1 MTEKEKT
8 GCRMLLVA
16 VRVRAQARCR
26 PQPHRT
32 HLWSDVP
39 GHCRLSANA
48 NAEHHVASNKQ

>member
-48 NAEHHVASNKQ
+48 NAEHHVASN